1 MTAQDSRPGG
11 PGARF
16 LVAAASFVVV
26 VAGLRA
32 ATQLILPFLVSVF
45 LAIISLPLLNWLH
58 RKKVPPPLAILL
70 TVMAA
75 VAVMAVMVL
84 VVRQSVNEFAE
95 VAPGYQARLQE
106 LVTSVVDGA
115 QGLGQGLGI
124 ETSGLDDFINP
135 GVALDLMGGTLGA
148 VAGLLSNTFL
158 NTFLV
163 LLTVI
168 FILLEAAGFSR
179 KLSAAF
185 GDDRVHLQPFER
197 ITRQVQNYLAIKT
210 LVSLATGV
218 TAGVLVWAL
227 GLDFPL
233 LWGLLAFIFNYIPNL
248 GSVLAGVPPVLLAI
262 LQLGPGRALAVAL
275 GYLVINTVFGNFI
288 EPTLMGRRLGLSTL
302 VVFLSLVFWGW
313 VWGPVGMLLAVPLT
327 MVIKI
332 ALENTGDFHW
342 VAVMLDANPAS
353 TPPPRAQ
360 GS

>member
-1 MTAQDSRPGG
+1 MTDQDSRPGD
-11 PGARF
+11 PGVRF

-58 RKKVPPPLAILL
+58 RKKVPPPLAIVL

-84 VVRQSVNEFAE
+84 VVRQSVNEFAN
-95 VAPGYQARLQE
+95 VAPLYQARLQE
-106 LVTSVVDGA
+106 LVTSVVDRV

-124 ETSGLDDFINP
+124 QTSGWDDFVNP

-185 GDDRVHLQPFER
+185 GDERVHLQPFER
-197 ITRQVQNYLAIKT
+197 ITRQVQNYLGIKT

-218 TAGVLVWAL
+218 AAGVWVAVL

-248 GSVLAGVPPVLLAI
+248 GSVLAGVPPVLLADPSARS
-262 LQLGPGRALAVAL
+262 GA
-275 GYLVINTVFGNFI
+275 
-288 EPTLMGRRLGLSTL
+288 GRRGCARLPGHQHRLWQL
-302 VVFLSLVFWGW
+302 HR
-313 VWGPVGMLLAVPLT
+313 A
-327 MVIKI
+327 
-332 ALENTGDFHW
+332 
-342 VAVMLDANPAS
+342 DAHGPAS
-353 TPPPRAQ
+353 RSVRRSSSSCRWSSGGGCGVRSACC
-360 GS
+360 SRYRSRW

>member
-32 ATQLILPFLVSVF
+32 ATTLILPFLVSVF

-58 RKKVPPPLAILL
+58 RKKVPPPLAILF

-106 LVTSVVDGA
+106 LVTSVVDGV

-124 ETSGLDDFINP
+124 QTSGLDDFINP

-185 GDDRVHLQPFER
+185 GDERVHLRPFER

-218 TAGVLVWAL
+218 AAGVLVWAL

-262 LQLGPGRALAVAL
+262 LQLGSGRAAAVAL

-332 ALENTGDFHW
+332 TLENTEDFHW

-353 TPPPRAQ
+353 TPPPRAR

>member
-1 MTAQDSRPGG
+1 M
-11 PGARF
+11 
-16 LVAAASFVVV
+16 
-26 VAGLRA
+26 
-32 ATQLILPFLVSVF
+32 
-45 LAIISLPLLNWLH
+45 
-58 RKKVPPPLAILL
+58 
-70 TVMAA
+70 
-75 VAVMAVMVL
+75 
-84 VVRQSVNEFAE
+84 
-95 VAPGYQARLQE
+95 
-106 LVTSVVDGA
+106 
-115 QGLGQGLGI
+115 
-124 ETSGLDDFINP
+124 
-135 GVALDLMGGTLGA
+135 
-148 VAGLLSNTFL
+148 
-158 NTFLV
+158 
-163 LLTVI
+163 
-168 FILLEAAGFSR
+168 
-179 KLSAAF
+179 
-185 GDDRVHLQPFER
+185 
-197 ITRQVQNYLAIKT
+197 QNYLAIKT

-262 LQLGPGRALAVAL
+262 LQLGPGRAVAVAL

-332 ALENTGDFHW
+332 ALENTEDFHW